1 MKEYKELTQPLYRLP
16 KTVQQLIPISRISK
30 DGICQL
36 EEKPKGAEVLF
47 DKAYLFLDTNF
58 ATMDDLEK
66 DDFLR
71 RYCLM
76 LNSLNVSF
84 KILMIN
90 NNQDMDQVRRDV
102 FIREK
107 DGMFSEMVH
116 SFNKYISDRVL
127 EGHSGLT
134 QVRIFVLSVRKKDVG
149 AARDYFRSIEA
160 NLTVNFSK
168 MESALIPMNGTD
180 RLRYLYAFWHMGEG
194 KQLTLTRRTAACRV
208 FSG

>member
-16 KTVQQLIPISRISK
+16 KTVQQLLPISWISK

-36 EEKPKGAEVLF
+36 EEKPEGAEVLF

-90 NNQDMDQVRRDV
+90 NNQDMEQVRRT
-102 FIREK
+102 
-107 DGMFSEMVH
+107 GCW
-116 SFNKYISDRVL
+116 
-127 EGHSGLT
+127 
-134 QVRIFVLSVRKKDVG
+134 
-149 AARDYFRSIEA
+149 RD
-160 NLTVNFSK
+160 
-168 MESALIPMNGTD
+168 IP
-180 RLRYLYAFWHMGEG
+180 A
-194 KQLTLTRRTAACRV
+194 
-208 FSG
+208 

>member
-1 MKEYKELTQPLYRLP
+1 
-16 KTVQQLIPISRISK
+16 
-30 DGICQL
+30 
-36 EEKPKGAEVLF
+36 
-47 DKAYLFLDTNF
+47 
-58 ATMDDLEK
+58 MDDLEK

-194 KQLTLTRRTAACRV
+194 KQLTLTWEQMVKKARDWKDFVAPQHVGYFQDEYGVMDGVTLQFANRYSRVLYLRR
-208 FSG
+208 SG